1 MLPQPLHPAIVHFP
15 IVLAFLP
22 RRPRARSRFP
32 RLRGRA
38 AAPAGSVATLL
49 LVVQTGHSGGQL
61 VYTHGAA
68 QAYVGAAAGQVP
80 GGESSGAAREDDEG
94 DEDRGRSRTR
104 GP

>member
-1 MLPQPLHPAIVHFP
+1 
-15 IVLAFLP
+15 
-22 RRPRARSRFP
+22 
-32 RLRGRA
+32 
-38 AAPAGSVATLL
+38 VATLL